1 MTTITRGGN
10 KNSFNSYKKANIFM
24 RGKISEKFY
33 KNAMNH
39 MNYYTIKNKKEVPSG
54 FAILQPIINKGIY
67 IHLFATKPGFGRIL
81 LERIIN
87 NARKNDVKYIKLDSI
102 PSANGFYYKHGFN
115 NNDTNFKMI
124 LKL

>member
-24 RGKISEKFY
+24 KGKISEKFY
-33 KNAMNH
+33 TN
-39 MNYYTIKNKKEVPSG
+39 KNKKVPSG

-67 IHLFATKPGFGRIL
+67 IHLFATKPGFGKIL

-87 NARKNDVKYIKLDSI
+87 NARKNNIKYIKLDSI

-115 NNDTNFKMI
+115 NNTNFKMI

>member
-24 RGKISEKFY
+24 KGKISEKFY
-33 KNAMNH
+33 TNAMNH
-39 MNYYTIKNKKEVPSG
+39 ANYYTIKNKKVPSG

-67 IHLFATKPGFGRIL
+67 IHLFATKPGFGKIL

-87 NARKNDVKYIKLDSI
+87 NARKNNIKYIKLDSI

-115 NNDTNFKMI
+115 NNTNFKMI